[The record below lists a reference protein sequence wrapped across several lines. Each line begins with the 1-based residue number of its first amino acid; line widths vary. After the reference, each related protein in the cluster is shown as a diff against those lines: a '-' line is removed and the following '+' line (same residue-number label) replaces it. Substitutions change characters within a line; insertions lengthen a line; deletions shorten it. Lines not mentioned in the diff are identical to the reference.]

1 MAGLRGCSP
10 NTISSY
16 RDTFKL
22 LICYL
27 RDERS
32 IPPERLTLELIDVTT
47 ITAFL
52 AWLRAER
59 HNSPSTCNQRL
70 AAISSFFGWLQS
82 QDPARMA
89 CCQDILQIPSS
100 KHDQPA
106 IAHLT
111 VEQTRLLLALPD
123 RSTRQGR
130 RDATLL
136 ATLYDT
142 AARVQELADLTV
154 RDIRLEEPAIV
165 ALTGKGRKTRHV
177 PIDTNTTALLAA
189 YLAERQLNSPGH
201 DDRPVFFNQHQQK
214 LSRGGIAWIL
224 HKYQAH
230 ATDPTLADAQLSPHV
245 LRHSRAMHL
254 YDAGVPLPYIRDILG
269 HVDLSTTEIYA
280 RASTEAKRKALEAVH
295 DQAVSADLP
304 EWNQNPD
311 LLNWLTNSLSTS
323 PLCAAFGRQP
333 RLTAEPQASTAH
345 NPALLIWSLVGSAR
359 GAWAARHV
367 LARLAWFP
375 PAATSN
381 RACGSP
387 AHGSPTF
394 FTAGIQRPLRH
405 GRLGRGATM
414 VPARS
419 ISPIRSGDWWI
430 AHQPYR
436 ALRL

>member
-1 MAGLRGCSP
+1 MATDFALHLRRFLTDHMAGLRGCSP

-27 RDERS
+27 RDERA
-32 IPPERLTLELIDVTT
+32 IPPERLTLEHIDATA

-70 AAISSFFGWLQS
+70 AAVSSFYRWLQT

-89 CCQDILQIPSS
+89 CCQDILAIPSS

-111 VEQTRLLLALPD
+111 IEQTRLLLALPD

-154 RDIRLEEPAIV
+154 RDIRLQGPAIV

-177 PIDTNTTALLAA
+177 PIDPNTTALLAA
-189 YLAERQLNSPGH
+189 YLAERQLDRPGRDQH
-201 DDRPVFFNQHQQK
+201 PVFFNQHHAK

-224 HKYQAH
+224 HKYQAQ
-230 ATDPTLADAQLSPHV
+230 AADPTLADAQLHPHV

-280 RASTEAKRKALEAVH
+280 RASTEAKRKALDAVY
-295 DQAVSADLP
+295 DQVVSAELP
-304 EWNQNPD
+304 EWNQDPD
-311 LLNWLTNSLSTS
+311 LLSWLTSL
-323 PLCAAFGRQP
+323 
-333 RLTAEPQASTAH
+333 
-345 NPALLIWSLVGSAR
+345 
-359 GAWAARHV
+359 
-367 LARLAWFP
+367 
-375 PAATSN
+375 
-381 RACGSP
+381 
-387 AHGSPTF
+387 
-394 FTAGIQRPLRH
+394 
-405 GRLGRGATM
+405 
-414 VPARS
+414 
-419 ISPIRSGDWWI
+419 
-430 AHQPYR
+430 
-436 ALRL
+436 

>member
-1 MAGLRGCSP
+1 MATDFAVYLRRFLTDHMAGLRGCSP

-22 LICYL
+22 LICFM
-27 RDERS
+27 RDERQV
-32 IPPERLTLELIDVTT
+32 PPERLALDHLDTTT

-59 HNSPSTCNQRL
+59 HNRPSTRNQRL
-70 AAISSFFGWLQS
+70 AAISSFYRWLQT
-82 QDPARMA
+82 QDPTLMA

-111 VEQTRLLLALPD
+111 VEQTRQLLALPN

-142 AARVQELADLTV
+142 AARVQELADLRV
-154 RDIRLEEPAIV
+154 RDIRLQGPAIV

-177 PIDTNTTALLAA
+177 PIDDNTTALLAA
-189 YLAERQLNSPGH
+189 YLAERQLDRPGR
-201 DDRPVFFNQHQQK
+201 DQRPVFFNQHHAK

-224 HKYQAH
+224 RKYQAH
-230 ATDPTLADAQLSPHV
+230 AADPTLADAQLHPHV

-280 RASTEAKRKALEAVH
+280 RASTEAKRKALEAVY
-295 DQAVSADLP
+295 DQVVSADLP
-304 EWNQNPD
+304 EWNQNPN
-311 LLNWLTNSLSTS
+311 LLTWLTSL
-323 PLCAAFGRQP
+323 
-333 RLTAEPQASTAH
+333 
-345 NPALLIWSLVGSAR
+345 
-359 GAWAARHV
+359 
-367 LARLAWFP
+367 
-375 PAATSN
+375 
-381 RACGSP
+381 
-387 AHGSPTF
+387 
-394 FTAGIQRPLRH
+394 
-405 GRLGRGATM
+405 
-414 VPARS
+414 
-419 ISPIRSGDWWI
+419 
-430 AHQPYR
+430 
-436 ALRL
+436 